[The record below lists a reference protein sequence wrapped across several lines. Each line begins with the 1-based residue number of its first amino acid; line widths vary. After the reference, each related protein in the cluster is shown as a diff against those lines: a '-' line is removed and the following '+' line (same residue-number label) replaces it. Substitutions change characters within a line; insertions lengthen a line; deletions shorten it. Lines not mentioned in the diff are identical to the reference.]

1 MLLILAFKP
10 DDQGMVTSTDPFMLV
25 QPNVA
30 QRSIFAWQKNGGNR
44 GFNFVS
50 QKDDFDISSAK
61 NGKRKQIN
69 FQTN

>member
-1 MLLILAFKP
+1 MA
-10 DDQGMVTSTDPFMLV
+10 
-25 QPNVA
+25 
-30 QRSIFAWQKNGGNR
+30 KNSGNR